1 MAGLIDPK
9 AELERLG
16 KRAQKT
22 GAEISKARAKL
33 GNENFVRSAPAA
45 VVAQERER
53 LAEFERTLAG
63 LERQL
68 AEVRQLAA
76 QA

>member
-1 MAGLIDPK
+1 MAGLIDPA

-16 KRAQKT
+16 RRAQKT
-22 GAEISKARAKL
+22 AAEIRKARTKL
-33 GNENFVRSAPAA
+33 GNESFVRSAPAA

-53 LAEFERTLAG
+53 LADFERTLAG

-68 AEVRQLAA
+68 AEVRQLAG
-76 QA
+76 QT